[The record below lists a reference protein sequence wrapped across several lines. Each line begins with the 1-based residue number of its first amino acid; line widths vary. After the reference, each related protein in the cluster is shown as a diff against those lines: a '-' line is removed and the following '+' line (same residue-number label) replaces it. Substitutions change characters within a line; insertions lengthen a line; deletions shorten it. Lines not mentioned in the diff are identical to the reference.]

1 MRGIIIKK
9 RSGGGFLQII
19 FKQLSILYIFLLVG
33 WLIGKLKKEKA
44 PHSDMISVLLVNV
57 FLPCKVFNT
66 FANNVTVSYLADHS
80 ILLLSSVIVLVIL
93 VVIAHFVSKL
103 LTKNQ
108 YERKVYAYSVAI
120 ANYAYLGYALIESVF
135 GESVLAEFMLFAI
148 PFIFYT
154 YTVGYAMLTGGKN
167 PIKRLLNP
175 ITAAIVIG
183 LVFGLCGWK
192 LPDMLTTAVSSASA
206 CVGPLSMLLTG
217 ITLSTFAFKDLLS
230 NKTAY
235 IFSALRLV
243 VIPAVAYFTCRGAR
257 LDWLAPMVLIIT
269 CMPCGLNTIVFP
281 KLIGEDCKPGARLAL
296 ITHVFSLITLP
307 CWLSLLQ

>member
-1 MRGIIIKK
+1 MFI
-9 RSGGGFLQII
+9 GGDFLQII
-19 FKQLSILYIFLLVG
+19 LKQLSILYIFLLAG
-33 WLIGKLKKEKA
+33 WIIGKLKKDKA
-44 PHSDMISVLLVNV
+44 SHSDIISVLLVNV
-57 FLPCKVFNT
+57 FLPCKVFST
-66 FANNVTVSYLADHS
+66 FANNVSVSYLADHS
-80 ILLLSSVIVLVIL
+80 VLLLSSIILLAIL
-93 VVIAHFVSKL
+93 VVLAHFISKL
-103 LTKNQ
+103 LTKNK

-135 GESVLAEFMLFAI
+135 GVGVLTEFMLFAI

-154 YTVGYAMLTGGKN
+154 YTIGYAMLTGGKN
-167 PIKRLLNP
+167 PLKRLINP
-175 ITAAIVIG
+175 ITFAIVLG
-183 LVFGLCGWK
+183 LVFGLLGWR
-192 LPDMLTTAVSSASA
+192 LPDMLETVVSTASA
-206 CVGPLSMLLTG
+206 CVGPLSMILTG

-243 VIPAVAYFTCRGAR
+243 VIPAVAYFICRGAR

-307 CWLSLLQ
+307 FWLSLLQ